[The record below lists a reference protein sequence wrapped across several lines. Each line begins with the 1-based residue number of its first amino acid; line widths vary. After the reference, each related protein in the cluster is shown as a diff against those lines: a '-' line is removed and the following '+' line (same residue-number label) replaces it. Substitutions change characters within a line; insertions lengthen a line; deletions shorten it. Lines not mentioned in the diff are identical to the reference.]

1 MGPLCLWQCFFNGVV
16 QRLFFFVSG
25 LMALLFLRCFYYLSG
40 CDEFTVDSCRPD
52 PSQIINAGYL
62 PNRYDQNDKEGTCQ
76 NFCDRQTDCTYWS
89 VYCPRTP
96 GSEHCNC
103 TLYGHSYL
111 HSCQKVGGDKDTA
124 IEVSLMGDH
133 FQKVKGRHTFSKL
146 TEHVFQTKKLRKS
159 KSKLR
164 QENFTTMRK

>member
-1 MGPLCLWQCFFNGVV
+1 
-16 QRLFFFVSG
+16 
-25 LMALLFLRCFYYLSG
+25 MALLFLRCFYYLSG

-124 IEVSLMGDH
+124 IEVSLRGDR
-133 FQKVKGRHTFSKL
+133 FQINKL
-146 TEHVFQTKKLRKS
+146 TKLGRCDRTAELQTAEL
-159 KSKLR
+159 LILL
-164 QENFTTMRK
+164 EE